1 MTSFAAL
8 SLLGVFVS
16 LPVVCEANFPTL
28 KQVVSPQTNSI
39 QVHPRRRLQ
48 DGSSQYSAIWY
59 FVHEGSCSGATQP
72 SIILSCNG
80 GDGIKVDS
88 TSSSVITPC
97 TPLDSLSVECTTEA
111 TGSSG
116 HAVDF
121 TCAGTDLNET
131 TATATIPTQENS
143 CLGGDQLAAEWGEF
157 CFFFILILKKKEFYC
172 GSYSSDL
179 HSIILQF
186 LGHGLLLSLVCN
198 DARVLNGTC
207 TPLNTT
213 FPDSTCTSGWSCPIG
228 NCTEGDYTI
237 GEMTST
243 ISVNN
248 CSLFANVP
256 LGSPTKTPR
265 SGSTILTNV
274 VSATIVTIAT
284 VVALFGGSL

>member
-80 GDGIKVDS
+80 GDGIKIDS
-88 TSSSVITPC
+88 TSGSVITPC
-97 TPLDSLSVECTTEA
+97 TRLDSLSVECTTEA

-131 TATATIPTQENS
+131 TATATIPTQVNT
-143 CLGGDQLAAEWGEF
+143 CLGGDQLAAEW
-157 CFFFILILKKKEFYC
+157 
-172 GSYSSDL
+172 
-179 HSIILQF
+179 
-186 LGHGLLLSLVCN
+186 GHGLLLSLVCN

-228 NCTEGDYTI
+228 NCTEDDYTI

-265 SGSTILTNV
+265 SGSTVVTNV
-274 VSATIVTIAT
+274 MSATIVTIAT